1 MEIFKFNPLI
11 LLLDSSTDFF
21 FLFKLTS
28 QTRGYKMR
36 GKKMELQV
44 SKFINNHIAL
54 IENMRAMDLHRKYFT
69 MIVNPKK
76 VKLQGG
82 S

>member
-1 MEIFKFNPLI
+1 
-11 LLLDSSTDFF
+11 
-21 FLFKLTS
+21 
-28 QTRGYKMR
+28 MR